1 MKVYIFQSTRARVDE
16 VKLWGTKGGIRPQN
30 IYLNFKRKS
39 N

>member
-1 MKVYIFQSTRARVDE
+1 VKVYLFQSTRAHADE
-16 VKLWGTKGGIRPQN
+16 VKFWGTKGGIRPKN